1 MTLPG
6 DARQGA
12 APWAAAMAD
21 DIVGNLRAW
30 IAALLVGP
38 SRRAGR
44 KADYRALLRRHRWQ
58 GVIALGLV
66 AATMLLVDPFA
77 GAFVRLLPFWLVAF
91 FNDVT
96 DFGRSSWVLIPLGGL
111 ILFLAALAS
120 PALDRLSRGVFAALA
135 VRVGFVFVAIGLPA
149 LAGTILKRIIGRVRP
164 SAEGVLAYHPFSWR
178 PDYASLPSGH
188 AITAIGAL
196 VAIGF
201 LVPRARPLL
210 WVYAVTIAASRVIVS
225 AHFPSDVIAGAAFG
239 AFGAI
244 LVREWFA
251 SRGLGF
257 YVDGKGSVLIAPGP
271 SIARA
276 DKAIRVALD
285 HRFPPRWRA
294 AAPAL
299 PGRLLARLRRMAA
312 LMLARKPQFEWN
324 AMRLAFSDSSQ
335 SRGSRAI
342 EGANAPGLGSDRNR
356 SVGALTAPEGRRI
369 VSMTGALAWT
379 DGDRAPAN
387 DGERPCA
394 SVVVPV
400 RNEADNVAPLVE
412 EIAASLAAKGAFEV
426 IYVDDGSTDGT
437 AAAIE
442 RLREARP
449 WLRHV
454 GHVVSCG
461 QSAAI
466 RTGVAASRAPFIVTL
481 DGDGQNDPAFLP
493 ALLEKLE
500 QNPQVGLVAGQRVG
514 RKDTGFKKMQ
524 SRIANAVRSAVLRDG
539 TRDTGCG
546 LKAFRRDV
554 FLALP
559 YFDGLHRFLPALV
572 RRDGYEIAYYDV
584 IDRPRR
590 AGVSNYG
597 MWDRLWVGILDLIG
611 VWWLIRRRARVPQ
624 AMEVLRDAG

>member
-1 MTLPG
+1 
-6 DARQGA
+6 
-12 APWAAAMAD
+12 
-21 DIVGNLRAW
+21 
-30 IAALLVGP
+30 
-38 SRRAGR
+38 
-44 KADYRALLRRHRWQ
+44 
-58 GVIALGLV
+58 
-66 AATMLLVDPFA
+66 
-77 GAFVRLLPFWLVAF
+77 
-91 FNDVT
+91 
-96 DFGRSSWVLIPLGGL
+96 
-111 ILFLAALAS
+111 
-120 PALDRLSRGVFAALA
+120 
-135 VRVGFVFVAIGLPA
+135 
-149 LAGTILKRIIGRVRP
+149 
-164 SAEGVLAYHPFSWR
+164 
-178 PDYASLPSGH
+178 
-188 AITAIGAL
+188 
-196 VAIGF
+196 
-201 LVPRARPLL
+201 
-210 WVYAVTIAASRVIVS
+210 
-225 AHFPSDVIAGAAFG
+225 
-239 AFGAI
+239 
-244 LVREWFA
+244 
-251 SRGLGF
+251 
-257 YVDGKGSVLIAPGP
+257 
-271 SIARA
+271 
-276 DKAIRVALD
+276 
-285 HRFPPRWRA
+285 
-294 AAPAL
+294 
-299 PGRLLARLRRMAA
+299 
-312 LMLARKPQFEWN
+312 
-324 AMRLAFSDSSQ
+324 
-335 SRGSRAI
+335 
-342 EGANAPGLGSDRNR
+342 
-356 SVGALTAPEGRRI
+356 
-369 VSMTGALAWT
+369 
-379 DGDRAPAN
+379 
-387 DGERPCA
+387 
-394 SVVVPV
+394 VPV

-412 EIAASLAAKGAFEV
+412 QIAASLAAEGAFEV

-590 AGVSNYG
+590 AGASNYG